1 MIQSGY
7 LTGLLEGL
15 KELIFTWVII
25 LVYSNCRA
33 KRRDL
38 LITEK

>member
-25 LVYSNCRA
+25 LCIVIVGQKEEIC
-33 KRRDL
+33 
-38 LITEK
+38 